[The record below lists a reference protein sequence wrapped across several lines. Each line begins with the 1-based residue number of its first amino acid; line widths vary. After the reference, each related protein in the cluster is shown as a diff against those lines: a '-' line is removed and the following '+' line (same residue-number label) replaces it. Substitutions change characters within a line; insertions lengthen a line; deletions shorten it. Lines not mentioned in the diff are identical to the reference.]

1 MSSRYKTLSSF
12 LRDKFKEKTFKVSL
26 DAGMNCPNRDGTI
39 SSGGCI
45 FCSESGSGE
54 FAGNRKETISEQ
66 IDKQLKFLEKKIKNG
81 KVIAYFQNFTN
92 TYSTVENL
100 KKIYKEALS
109 HPRVAGIAIATRPDC
124 LSEEILEL
132 LSELSNEHFLWLEL
146 GLQTANDEV
155 GMKIN
160 RGYPLSVYT
169 SVCEKLKKRD
179 IKFVTHIILG
189 LPGEKATDGLETAK
203 LAVKF
208 GTWGIKIH
216 LLYVVKNTKLHRELE
231 KGSFELLEKEEYVER
246 VVEILENIPKE
257 IVIHRLTGDGEK
269 ETLVGPLWSLNKI
282 EILNTIEKKLKDN
295 ESFQGKKS

>member
-146 GLQTANDEV
+146 GLQTA
-155 GMKIN
+155 
-160 RGYPLSVYT
+160 
-169 SVCEKLKKRD
+169 
-179 IKFVTHIILG
+179 
-189 LPGEKATDGLETAK
+189 
-203 LAVKF
+203 
-208 GTWGIKIH
+208 
-216 LLYVVKNTKLHRELE
+216 
-231 KGSFELLEKEEYVER
+231 
-246 VVEILENIPKE
+246 
-257 IVIHRLTGDGEK
+257 
-269 ETLVGPLWSLNKI
+269 
-282 EILNTIEKKLKDN
+282 
-295 ESFQGKKS
+295 